1 MSNDTNLGINPKD
14 ALGVKK
20 PSLSKIPP
28 IALLH
33 ESLAMMDGAGKY
45 MPFNWRDKKIAISV
59 YIDAMK
65 RHLQAFESGEDYAE
79 DSNCHHLGHLRA
91 CAGILLDAIETGNA
105 VDDRHK
111 NVEAYNK
118 VFKEVMD
125 KMPELARRHAEF
137 HANKKK

>member
-1 MSNDTNLGINPKD
+1 MTVSTVTGVNPKD

-28 IALLH
+28 IAILH

-45 MPFNWRDKKIAISV
+45 GPYNWRENRILVSV

-65 RHLQAFESGEDYAE
+65 RHIQEFESGIDYAD
-79 DSNCHHLGHLRA
+79 DSECHHLGHIRA
-91 CAGILLDAIETGNA
+91 CAGILLDALETGNA

-111 NVEAYNK
+111 NAEAYLR
-118 VFKEVMD
+118 VFKSITE
-125 KMPELARRHAEF
+125 KMKNLAERHLKF
-137 HANKKK
+137 HASKK